1 MGHGRRELDLEAE
14 PEGLTSVRRLV
25 EPYERLPAHGEVIEA
40 TEFVDLPARDPV
52 LALQRIETALVRADV
67 ERPGFVS
74 EREFRRLRYLLS
86 FARLTVFEPG
96 AAGPSGT
103 RGRSEVQV
111 GEELQTF
118 RARVIESLRDPLR
131 EGADPARRL
140 RAAKTALDTLI
151 EPLEAERLAL
161 AENHANEFSLAE
173 LDAEVGYK
181 ALVLVLGGG
190 GGAGYVF
197 LGGLHRLVE
206 EGLSPSYMLC
216 TSFGSIVG
224 SVAARTVPI
233 PVDDYIAWAK
243 TVTYGRIL
251 GPEPAHRRHG
261 LTGLFSLRFD
271 TFAEEMFRRENGE
284 PLRMRDL
291 AIPYE
296 TVVAGVRRQSFGR
309 LPARFRRSE
318 LAALHLGHL
327 PRLRYGI
334 GPAVAS
340 RMWQVAAFIDSR
352 VVKPIVIGGDE
363 LTAEFNVADA
373 ASFSAAIPGVL
384 HHESRDPRMHRL
396 LDELFA
402 QKDVAALV
410 DGGAAS
416 NVPVE
421 LAWRR
426 IQDGRLGTR
435 NACYVAW
442 DCFHPQWDPK
452 HLWLQPITQAL
463 RLQMIRNAPYA
474 DQVVRFKPTLS
485 VLTLAASPDAID
497 RATGWGRASVQP
509 ALPVIKRLL
518 EPVWWE
524 GERPPMTEARADVP
538 LTPRGS
544 VPRSMV
550 AILKAAREAAEQRPA
565 LARWR
570 DQRARNRAE
579 RATD

>member
-1 MGHGRRELDLEAE
+1 
-14 PEGLTSVRRLV
+14 
-25 EPYERLPAHGEVIEA
+25 
-40 TEFVDLPARDPV
+40 
-52 LALQRIETALVRADV
+52 
-67 ERPGFVS
+67 
-74 EREFRRLRYLLS
+74 
-86 FARLTVFEPG
+86 
-96 AAGPSGT
+96 
-103 RGRSEVQV
+103 
-111 GEELQTF
+111 
-118 RARVIESLRDPLR
+118 
-131 EGADPARRL
+131 
-140 RAAKTALDTLI
+140 
-151 EPLEAERLAL
+151 
-161 AENHANEFSLAE
+161 
-173 LDAEVGYK
+173 
-181 ALVLVLGGG
+181 
-190 GGAGYVF
+190 
-197 LGGLHRLVE
+197 
-206 EGLSPSYMLC
+206 
-216 TSFGSIVG
+216 
-224 SVAARTVPI
+224 
-233 PVDDYIAWAK
+233 
-243 TVTYGRIL
+243 
-251 GPEPAHRRHG
+251 
-261 LTGLFSLRFD
+261 
-271 TFAEEMFRRENGE
+271 
-284 PLRMRDL
+284 
-291 AIPYE
+291 
-296 TVVAGVRRQSFGR
+296 
-309 LPARFRRSE
+309 
-318 LAALHLGHL
+318 
-327 PRLRYGI
+327 
-334 GPAVAS
+334 
-340 RMWQVAAFIDSR
+340 
-352 VVKPIVIGGDE
+352 
-363 LTAEFNVADA
+363 
-373 ASFSAAIPGVL
+373 
-384 HHESRDPRMHRL
+384 MHRL

-402 QKDVAALV
+402 QKDVEALV